1 MKHKKII
8 IALGI
13 ILIIVVVCITIFSR
27 KQSAM
32 EQTDIEFEWQDK
44 TAKQENRN
52 KKAQTLSSNS
62 EVKSALTENV
72 ELHAT
77 YYLSEVYVEEK
88 QFVEKGTN
96 ILKYTNGTYLTAPY
110 DCYIVELN
118 LPDIEGKCLNSN
130 YVQIES
136 KNMLSVSMNVD
147 ETQIDKISV
156 GTEAT
161 IEVTAINKEY
171 TGYVTHIGSIANNGK
186 FEVTIE
192 FENDGSALIG
202 MTSSVEINII

>member
-13 ILIIVVVCITIFSR
+13 ILIIVVVCITIFSI

-52 KKAQTLSSNS
+52 KKAQTLSGNS

-77 YYLSEVYVEEK
+77 YYLSEVYVEKKTVCRKRNEYFK
-88 QFVEKGTN
+88 IYQWN
-96 ILKYTNGTYLTAPY
+96 IF
-110 DCYIVELN
+110 
-118 LPDIEGKCLNSN
+118 NST
-130 YVQIES
+130 
-136 KNMLSVSMNVD
+136 L
-147 ETQIDKISV
+147 
-156 GTEAT
+156 
-161 IEVTAINKEY
+161 
-171 TGYVTHIGSIANNGK
+171 
-186 FEVTIE
+186 
-192 FENDGSALIG
+192 
-202 MTSSVEINII
+202 

>member
-13 ILIIVVVCITIFSR
+13 ILIIVVVCITIFSI

-161 IEVTAINKEY
+161 IEVTAINK
-171 TGYVTHIGSIANNGK
+171 
-186 FEVTIE
+186 
-192 FENDGSALIG
+192 
-202 MTSSVEINII
+202 

>member
-13 ILIIVVVCITIFSR
+13 ILIIVVVCITIFSI

>member
-13 ILIIVVVCITIFSR
+13 ILIIVVVCITIFSI

-161 IEVTAINKEY
+161 IEVTAISKEY